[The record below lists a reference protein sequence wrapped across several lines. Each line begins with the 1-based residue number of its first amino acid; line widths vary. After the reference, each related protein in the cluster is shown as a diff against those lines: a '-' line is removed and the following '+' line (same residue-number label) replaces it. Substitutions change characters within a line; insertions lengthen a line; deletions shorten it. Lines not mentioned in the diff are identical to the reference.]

1 MYQSSSQPQ
10 CDPLGA
16 FTGVRALL
24 DLKPEGTKLSS
35 PEDCLNYLLDA
46 AILRF
51 GYAARDV
58 FSAVFM
64 PDATT
69 LIHKQAFDI
78 TYECL
83 KTAVLSL
90 AINGT
95 ADSKISQRIIALT
108 PVYSGPFAEAR
119 WRVHFKSDWVARCIL
134 KKLAATERIALCQ
147 QINFFR
153 HIPQAGTMV
162 GWFLEPL
169 SLRDITETSTGGSWT
184 LINMVSD
191 NADPPQFTVRLARDS
206 SSRIPEDVRFPKVR
220 REVVEFQSIDDLS
233 TCFKNNTYYVP
244 KGPNFPILD
253 AFVVDLARLERS
265 AVLWVFQVPKSPW
278 HDGGSAVG
286 HQTIRNIIA
295 TIKRQLLE
303 VPSGL
308 SPRKARKVPG
318 RRAASNP
325 VVIVRYLL
333 VVPEGESKDVAWHF
347 PKGWNEDC
355 KIIDHREEVYCLE
368 IPLSV
373 RFIIIENILSC
384 I

>member
-1 MYQSSSQPQ
+1 MYQSSQR
-10 CDPLGA
+10 DPLGA
-16 FTGVRALL
+16 FPGVRALL
-24 DLKPEGTKLSS
+24 DLEPEGTRLSS
-35 PEDCLNYLLDA
+35 PEDCLNYLLDT

-69 LIHKQAFDI
+69 LIHEQAFDV

-83 KTAVLSL
+83 KTAVSSL

-108 PVYSGPFAEAR
+108 PVYSGPFSEAR
-119 WRVHFKSDWVARCIL
+119 WRVHFKSDWVARCIVE
-134 KKLAATERIALCQ
+134 KLAAAERIALCQ

-169 SLRDITETSTGGSWT
+169 ALRDITETSTGGSWT
-184 LINMVSD
+184 LINMVSND
-191 NADPPQFTVRLARDS
+191 ADPPQFAVARDP
-206 SSRIPEDVRFPKVR
+206 SSRVPEDVRFRKVR

-233 TCFKNNTYYVP
+233 TCFENNTYYVP
-244 KGPNFPILD
+244 KGPNFPLLD
-253 AFVVDLARLERS
+253 AFMVDLDRLERS
-265 AVLWVFQVPKSPW
+265 AVLWILQVPKSPW
-278 HDGGSAVG
+278 HDGGLAVG
-286 HQTIRNIIA
+286 YQTIRNIIA
-295 TIKRQLLE
+295 SIKRQLLE
-303 VPSGL
+303 DPSGP
-308 SPRKARKVPG
+308 SPRKARKVPS
-318 RRAASNP
+318 RRAASDP
-325 VVIVRYLL
+325 VVHVRYLL
-333 VVPEGESKDVAWHF
+333 VVPEGDSKDVAWHF
-347 PKGWNEDC
+347 PKGWNENC
-355 KIIDHREEVYCLE
+355 KIIDHRGEVYCLE

-373 RFIIIENILSC
+373 RFFIIENILSC